1 MVVLNF
7 EDTISCLL
15 LFRAWGGRERG
26 CRNRGRVDRGAWEA
40 DISGQGIVQ
49 RRIVQ

>member
-15 LFRAWGGRERG
+15 RFHAGERG
-26 CRNRGRVDRGAWEA
+26 CRNRGRVDRGAWKL
-40 DISGQGIVQ
+40 I
-49 RRIVQ
+49 